1 MAGGVQVRRDQP
13 LGRAE
18 EVGQLALVGDG
29 LVDRVLGVHRLV
41 VRLFLLP
48 LKITCFGDINF
59 KIHAVW
65 FIRNTFIRNIVNI
78 PGNLRNT
85 T

>member
-1 MAGGVQVRRDQP
+1 MAGGVQVRRDQS

-48 LKITCFGDINF
+48 LKIMCFGDIIF
-59 KIHAVW
+59 KIERAFLFV
-65 FIRNTFIRNIVNI
+65 INPRLLISRVDS
-78 PGNLRNT
+78 GYG
-85 T
+85 